1 MDKLTRYNQKLLAI
15 IGTTIIVAAGLALII
30 GLGGLVIS
38 LIDFSDSDDNGIRI
52 QNPAA
57 TTNDTT
63 NFVRTQEVT
72 FNSPFQLDTAQT
84 KYLITVGQVNLKT
97 DEKIRFESG
106 RGLKYSSS
114 EYRYHS
120 YYGLFNNFVYLDYTK
135 NLTNKLFNAQ
145 VAITHWA
152 FLKNDTIE
160 VLLFKGTSTD
170 DNSDNQMDSDDYQSL
185 FAYYINDRQLK
196 KYDFEG
202 KTVLN
207 FDPMNKTDLV
217 SIELGLDKD
226 KDFDFERNSEPQVI
240 STLNIRTKKIEPI
253 ISDEMKDEIQSIIDG
268 RKK

>member
-15 IGTTIIVAAGLALII
+15 IGTIIIVAAGLGLLI
-30 GLGGLVIS
+30 GLGVFIIS
-38 LIDFSDSDDNGIRI
+38 LIDFSDSNDNGIKI
-52 QNPAA
+52 QNQTAEP
-57 TTNDTT
+57 NDT
-63 NFVRTQEVT
+63 NGFIRTQEVT

-97 DEKIRFESG
+97 DEKIRLESG
-106 RGLKYSSS
+106 SGLKYSSS

-120 YYGLFNNFVYLDYTK
+120 YYGVFNNFIYLDYSK
-135 NLTNKLFNAQ
+135 NLTNKLFDEQ

-160 VLLFKGTSTD
+160 VLLFKGTSKD

-185 FAYYINDRQLK
+185 FAYYIGDGQLK

-226 KDFDFERNSEPQVI
+226 KDFDYERTSEPQVI
-240 STLNIRTKKIEPI
+240 FTLNIRSREVEPI